1 MIARLSD
8 EKKKSLKN
16 ASMAAD
22 VAENTIKKA
31 YKGHYPYAARLIPN
45 WFAEE
50 EDVKKLSSTAA
61 DFEIVGSTIL
71 PFLLLNN
78 SWLIRG

>member
-31 YKGHYPYAARLIPN
+31 YKGHYPYATRLIRN

>member
-1 MIARLSD
+1 MR
-8 EKKKSLKN
+8 KKISEECVN
-16 ASMAAD
+16 GCY

-31 YKGHYPYAARLIPN
+31 YKGHYPYATRLIPN

-78 SWLIRG
+78 SRLIRG